1 MPESKHR
8 RNRRPRNLEIPRT
21 TQRGGTNKLIL
32 VASIVIAVLVIGSF
46 AAVPIFQSIGGPQA
60 VDLGTALAYV
70 EGVGVNQEV
79 MGTKDHV
86 AEGAVVAYNSVP
98 ATSGDHYSSPGAC
111 GFYEEELPDERV
123 VHNLEHGN
131 IVISYN
137 LPNQSDVS
145 ALEDIYNDLGE
156 WKDHYTVARSYSK
169 IAPGQVA
176 LSAWGVLDVWNFNE
190 LTEKSAAASTEGEEI
205 DFNRDRI
212 GRFYEQYVGR
222 LGPEGAISCRGTQS
236 SMPGG

>member
-1 MPESKHR
+1 MPESRHR

-32 VASIVIAVLVIGSF
+32 VGSIIIAVLVIGSF

-60 VDLGTALAYV
+60 VDLGTAAAYV
-70 EGVGVNQEV
+70 EGVGQNQEV
-79 MGTKDHV
+79 MATKNHVQDGTI
-86 AEGAVVAYNSVP
+86 VAYNSVP
-98 ATSGDHYSSPGAC
+98 ATSGDHYFSPQPC
-111 GFYEEELPDERV
+111 GFYQGEVPDERV

-137 LPNQSDVS
+137 LPDAGDVD
-145 ALEDIYNDLGE
+145 ALENVYNDLGG
-156 WKDHYTVARSYSK
+156 WKDHYTVVRSYSR

-176 LSAWGVLDVWNFNE
+176 LSAWGVLDIMDGV
-190 LTEKSAAASTEGEEI
+190 
-205 DFNRDRI
+205 DQNRI
-212 GRFYEQYVGR
+212 ERFYEHYVGR
-222 LGPEGAISCRGTQS
+222 LGPEGAISCRGAQQ

>member
-1 MPESKHR
+1 MPESRHR

-32 VASIVIAVLVIGSF
+32 VGSLIIAVLVIGSF

-60 VDLGTALAYV
+60 VDLGTASAYV
-70 EGVGVNQEV
+70 EGVGINQEV
-79 MGTKDHV
+79 MPTKNHVEDGTT
-86 AEGAVVAYNSVP
+86 VAYNSVP
-98 ATSGDHYSSPGAC
+98 ATSGDHYFTAQRC
-111 GFYEEELPDERV
+111 GFYQGEVPDERV
-123 VHNLEHGN
+123 VHNLEHSN

-137 LPNQSDVS
+137 LPNAADVD
-145 ALEDIYNDLGE
+145 ALEDVYNDLGG

-176 LSAWGVLDVWNFNE
+176 LSAWGVLDIMDGVD
-190 LTEKSAAASTEGEEI
+190 K
-205 DFNRDRI
+205 DRI
-212 GRFYEQYVGR
+212 MRFYEHYVGR
-222 LGPEGAISCRGTQS
+222 LGPEGPISCLGAQS

>member
-1 MPESKHR
+1 MPESRHR

-32 VASIVIAVLVIGSF
+32 VGSIIIAVLVIGSF

-60 VDLGTALAYV
+60 VDLGTAAAYV
-70 EGVGVNQEV
+70 EGVGQNQEV
-79 MGTKDHV
+79 MATKNHVQDGTI
-86 AEGAVVAYNSVP
+86 VAYNSVP
-98 ATSGDHYSSPGAC
+98 ATSGDHYFSPQPC
-111 GFYEEELPDERV
+111 GFYQGEVPDERV

-137 LPNQSDVS
+137 LPDAADVD
-145 ALEDIYNDLGE
+145 ALENVYNDLGG
-156 WKDHYTVARSYSK
+156 WKDHYTVVRSYSR

-176 LSAWGVLDVWNFNE
+176 LSAWGVLDIMDGV
-190 LTEKSAAASTEGEEI
+190 
-205 DFNRDRI
+205 DQNRI
-212 GRFYEQYVGR
+212 ERFYEHYVGR
-222 LGPEGAISCRGTQS
+222 LGPEGAISCRGAQS

>member
-1 MPESKHR
+1 MPESRHR

-32 VASIVIAVLVIGSF
+32 VGSIIIAVLVIGSF

-60 VDLGTALAYV
+60 VDLGTAAAYV
-70 EGVGVNQEV
+70 EGVGQNQEV
-79 MGTKDHV
+79 MATKNHVQDGTI
-86 AEGAVVAYNSVP
+86 VAYNSVP
-98 ATSGDHYSSPGAC
+98 ATSGDHYFSPQPC
-111 GFYEEELPDERV
+111 GFYQGEVPDERV

-137 LPNQSDVS
+137 LPDAADVD
-145 ALEDIYNDLGE
+145 ALENVYNDLGG
-156 WKDHYTVARSYSK
+156 WKDHYTVVRSYSR

-176 LSAWGVLDVWNFNE
+176 LSAWGVLDIMDGV
-190 LTEKSAAASTEGEEI
+190 
-205 DFNRDRI
+205 DQNRI
-212 GRFYEQYVGR
+212 ERFYEHYVGR
-222 LGPEGAISCRGTQS
+222 LGPEGAISCRGAQQ